1 MSAPGTKAPR
11 RSGAGLAPHS
21 ANRERRRGT
30 RQDASQPGGARQRVA
45 KSGAVLTSATLHVTF
60 ERAALKRAVLTSAP
74 IHVGRNAYSI
84 NMVSMLELRLFK
96 KLQKDAM
103 NCRSP
108 RGKQTRSAVSIT
120 QNGLLLRRQG
130 ISLSILRATSSPK
143 VSSSSSCTSTSIDI
157 SINPS
162 IVLSALITGRRVW

>member
-1 MSAPGTKAPR
+1 MQVSAPGTKAPR

-45 KSGAVLTSATLHVTF
+45 KSGAVLTSATLRKSRLEKSRADERPDPRGAKCLQHQYGLNV
-60 ERAALKRAVLTSAP
+60 RAAAVQKATKRCDELQ
-74 IHVGRNAYSI
+74 
-84 NMVSMLELRLFK
+84 VS
-96 KLQKDAM
+96 
-103 NCRSP
+103 